1 MTTDIKD
8 RTKNFAV
15 RIFKL
20 AEALPK
26 TFTGKTI
33 AGQIARSGSS
43 VAANVRAA
51 HCARSNAEFISKM
64 RIVYEEADETLFWLE
79 MCEETKLLT
88 PKKLES
94 IKNDSNEI
102 ISIVVSIIKKVGN
115 KKYEIRKRKIFF
127 CIKTTNRK
135 VMEIR
140 NKK

>member
-1 MTTDIKD
+1 MSGMVVDIKD
-8 RTKNFAV
+8 RSKAFAV
-15 RIFKL
+15 RVFKL

-43 VAANVRAA
+43 IAANVRAA

-79 MCEETKLLT
+79 MCKETKLLT

-94 IKNDSNEI
+94 IMTENNEI
-102 ISIVVSIIKKVGN
+102 ISIVISIIKRLNENEEIRN
-115 KKYEIRKRKIFF
+115 KKYEIL
-127 CIKTTNRK
+127 
-135 VMEIR
+135 
-140 NKK
+140 KKKEFM

>member
-94 IKNDSNEI
+94 IKTESNEI
-102 ISIVVSIIKKVGN
+102 ISIVVSIIKKVVN
-115 KKYEIRKRKIFF
+115 KK
-127 CIKTTNRK
+127 
-135 VMEIR
+135 
-140 NKK
+140 

>member
-8 RTKNFAV
+8 RTKNFAA

-94 IKNDSNEI
+94 IKTESNEI

-115 KKYEIRKRKIFF
+115 KK
-127 CIKTTNRK
+127 
-135 VMEIR
+135 
-140 NKK
+140 

>member
-1 MTTDIKD
+1 MVVDIKD
-8 RTKNFAV
+8 RSKAFAV
-15 RIFKL
+15 RVFKL

-43 VAANVRAA
+43 IAANVRAA

-79 MCEETKLLT
+79 MCKETKLLT

-94 IKNDSNEI
+94 IMTENNEI
-102 ISIVVSIIKKVGN
+102 ISIVISIIKRLNENEEIRN
-115 KKYEIRKRKIFF
+115 KKYEIL
-127 CIKTTNRK
+127 
-135 VMEIR
+135 
-140 NKK
+140 KKKEFM